1 MKYPKEYLDEIKL
14 RLKVSQVV
22 GKSVKLKKR
31 GKEFI
36 GLSPFSNEK
45 TPSFTVNDEKGFY
58 HCFSS
63 TEHGNIFDF
72 LMKTKNYKF
81 GEAVR
86 ALASD
91 AGMQPYRFTKQDE
104 KRQNRWK
111 IYNAILEKYT
121 NFCHEELISEKYS
134 EVIEYLNKRKMTK
147 KEIIFFKIG
156 YAPNKNDFYE
166 QLKKEFDEKQISS
179 SGIYYLDENKKKY
192 VDRFGGRIVFPVKSL
207 NGSVFALGGRT
218 LSKTTFAKY
227 INSPETEFYKK
238 GNNLYNINSAKEFRD
253 KEDEAFIVEGYMD
266 VVNLHKFGIQNV
278 VANLGTAMTERQIDL
293 IWRFF
298 KNPIICLDGDV
309 SGRKAALRAAE
320 RMFPLMKPDYNI
332 YFLTLPENLDP
343 DAYINQK
350 GKEAFIKLTE
360 SKMEIQDFVWDSYYQ
375 DVNKSNP
382 HSLTLFEKKIKALC
396 NEVKDKTLA
405 KYFLENFMS
414 RINELTP
421 IINFRKNNI
430 SKFKKM
436 INPLQ
441 KTKEVYKQRNK
452 FEEKE
457 LKEFS
462 ILFLVI
468 NNLDIFRKK
477 IELISEITFSSNI
490 MNEFKKKLIDYLL
503 SEKFF
508 GKKKLEIEDFDQKFK
523 NIINLINNNA
533 SVKIIYKNKNDTEI
547 VLMFNEIMDQINK
560 IKLTKK
566 IESLEDKVS
575 LNLDENLY
583 TELLSLRNQ
592 LKRG

>member
-1 MKYPKEYLDEIKL
+1 MKYPKEYLDEIKI

-63 TEHGNIFDF
+63 AEHGNIFDF

-86 ALASD
+86 ELASD
-91 AGMQPYRFTKQDE
+91 AGMPAYRFTKLDE
-104 KRQNRWK
+104 EKQNRWK
-111 IYNAILEKYT
+111 IYNQILEKYV
-121 NFCHEELISEKYS
+121 NFCHEELISKKFP
-134 EVIEYLNKRKMTK
+134 EVLDYLNKRKITN

-156 YAPNKNDFYE
+156 YASNKSDFYE
-166 QLKKEFDEKQISS
+166 QLKKEFDEKQITS
-179 SGIYYLDENKKKY
+179 SGIYYFDENKKKY
-192 VDRFGGRIVFPVKSL
+192 VDRFRSRIIFPVNSL

-218 LSKTTFAKY
+218 LSKTNFAKY

-238 GNNLYNINSAKEFRD
+238 GNNLYNINSVKGFRD
-253 KEDEAFIVEGYMD
+253 KNNEAFIVEGYMD

-278 VANLGTAMTERQIDL
+278 VANLGTAVTEKQIDL

-309 SGRKAALRAAE
+309 SGQKAALRTAE

-332 YFLTLPENLDP
+332 YFLTLSENLDP
-343 DAYINQK
+343 DTYINQK
-350 GKEAFIKLTE
+350 GKEAFIKLAE
-360 SKMEIQDFVWDSYYQ
+360 SKVEIQNFIWDSYYQ
-375 DVNKSNP
+375 DVDKNNP
-382 HSLTLFEKKIKALC
+382 RSLTLFEKKIKALC

-405 KYFLENFMS
+405 KYLLENFMS

-421 IINFRKNNI
+421 IINFKKSNI
-430 SKFKKM
+430 SRFKKM

-441 KTKEVYKQRNK
+441 KTKDVNKQRDK

-477 IELISEITFSSNI
+477 IELISEITFSNNA
-490 MNEFKKKLIDYLL
+490 MNEFKKKLINYLL

-508 GKKKLEIEDFDQKFK
+508 NRNKLNQEDFEQKFK
-523 NIINLINNNA
+523 DTINLITKNA
-533 SVKIIYKNKNDTEI
+533 PIKTIYKNKNEAEI
-547 VLMFNEIMDQINK
+547 ILMFNEIMNEI
-560 IKLTKK
+560 KK
-566 IESLEDKVS
+566 IELRKKIEFLEDKVS
-575 LNLDENLY
+575 INLDETLY
-583 TELLSLRNQ
+583 SELLLLRNQ